1 MTIERI
7 ESDEKF
13 QWIRDGT
20 ARIRSTEDTD
30 FIGNFVSDCIPP
42 VYAAYCKL
50 FHPIYTNASVPAKT
64 GSWASAEI
72 YPWNKTI
79 GRLVS
84 ISTNFGPQGR
94 RVRWQEL
101 ADNFG
106 LQFHPE
112 FNKQSLTRVF
122 PDQSFP
128 RSLLGPDEGD
138 LDSPTCLRLINN
150 LEPYTNEQLCFFHY
164 DLIATPELEAD
175 KSFSGEL
182 SEILDFRNDQ
192 VARGGTP
199 THWWS
204 QDRAWLVCTDWDLE
218 FTLIAGS
225 SGLIAQL
232 INDRE
237 LECIE
242 VNPKTRIDWNSD
254 QINVGNN
261 K

>member
-7 ESDEKF
+7 ESEEMF

-20 ARIRSTEDTD
+20 ARFRLTEDAD
-30 FIGNFVSDCIPP
+30 FTGNFVSDCIPP

-50 FHPIYTNASVPAKT
+50 FHPIYTNASVSAT
-64 GSWASAEI
+64 AGSWAAADV
-72 YPWNKTI
+72 YPTKI
-79 GRLVS
+79 FFGRLVS
-84 ISTNFGPQGR
+84 ISTNYGAHGR

-101 ADNFG
+101 ADKFG

-112 FNKQSLTRVF
+112 FNKQSLTHVF
-122 PDQSFP
+122 PDQSWP

-138 LDSPTCLRLINN
+138 LDIFTCQRLVNY
-150 LEPYTNEQLCFFHY
+150 LEPYTNGQLCFFHY

-175 KSFSGEL
+175 KVFSGEL
-182 SEILDFRNDQ
+182 DDVLDICNEQ
-192 VARGGTP
+192 VVWGTP

-225 SGLIAQL
+225 CGLITQL

-237 LECIE
+237 LECIK
-242 VNPKTRIDWNSD
+242 VNPKTRIDWYSD
-254 QINVGNN
+254 QINVGND